1 MKDNKLVQAEKLKN
15 FCQGVLTRVGIS
27 ERDASIITYTLVE
40 AELRG
45 VVTHGISLLPGYVG
59 ELRQGRANTRPNI
72 KIIQETN
79 STAVLDGDNALGGL
93 AAFKAMEIA
102 INKARDFSL
111 AGVAV
116 RNGGACGALLCYTT
130 LAIEHGMIGFM
141 TCRGYLVVPPYGG
154 KTRRLGTNPWS
165 FAIPANEELPIVL
178 DMATTVAAN
187 LKIRLAAKKGD
198 KIPLGWALDQDGMP
212 TDDPVKALAG
222 FSQWMGG
229 PKGYG
234 LSVVTEVLGGILAAG
249 SFARLASHFIGNF
262 AVALNI
268 ENFMPLTEFT
278 RGVDQLIRD
287 LKASERI
294 RGVDSISLPGE
305 RGLRTKEERMKSGI
319 PIMSQVWDELEN
331 LGKELNVSS
340 DIE

>member
-1 MKDNKLVQAEKLKN
+1 MKEDKLVQTKKLKK
-15 FCQGVLTRVGIS
+15 FCQEVLIRVGMS
-27 ERDASIITYTLVE
+27 DRDASIIAYTMVE

-45 VVTHGISLLPGYVG
+45 VATHGSSLLPGYVR
-59 ELRQGRANTRPNI
+59 ELRQGHANTRPNI

-79 STAVLDGDNALGGL
+79 TTAVIDGDNALGGL

-102 INKARDFSL
+102 INKAKDFSL
-111 AGVAV
+111 AGVTV

-154 KTRRLGTNPWS
+154 KTGRLGTNPWS

-234 LSVVTEVLGGILAAG
+234 LSVVTEVLAGILAAG
-249 SFARLASHFIGNF
+249 SFRRLASHFIGNF
-262 AVALNI
+262 VIALNI

-294 RGVDSISLPGE
+294 RGVEAILLPGE
-305 RGLRTKEERMKSGI
+305 RGLRTKEERLKSGI
-319 PIMSQVWDELEN
+319 PIISPVWDELEN
-331 LGKELNVSS
+331 LGKELNISS
-340 DIE
+340 AIE